1 MKKKVL
7 ATLLSVTMIASVLA
21 GCGGGDAPAADGG
34 AATTDDGAAAADDG
48 AATTDDGAADAG
60 EEAPADDAA
69 AAEEEIPT
77 STFGD
82 PNGTHMEMWTFVELH
97 GQHYGNMVEKWNEQN
112 PDRTIEIT
120 CTTYPYADMHTK
132 LLTSLTAGTGA
143 PDICDVEIGQFPN
156 VIEGLDT
163 WLVPQDDTACLL
175 YTSPSP
181 RD

>member
-7 ATLLSVTMIASVLA
+7 ATLLSVAMVSTVLA
-21 GCGGGDAPAADGG
+21 GCGGSGNSASTDGG
-34 AATTDDGAAAADDG
+34 AATEEASAEEGTEEAADDG
-48 AATTDDGAADAG
+48 AA
-60 EEAPADDAA
+60 EEGTEE

-120 CTTYPYADMHTK
+120 CTTYPYGDMHTK
-132 LLTSLTAGTGA
+132 LLTSL
-143 PDICDVEIGQFPN
+143 
-156 VIEGLDT
+156 IEGTVGAGGYDK
-163 WLVPQDDTACLL
+163 VSGKKQRHYDAADKVN
-175 YTSPSP
+175 
-181 RD
+181 